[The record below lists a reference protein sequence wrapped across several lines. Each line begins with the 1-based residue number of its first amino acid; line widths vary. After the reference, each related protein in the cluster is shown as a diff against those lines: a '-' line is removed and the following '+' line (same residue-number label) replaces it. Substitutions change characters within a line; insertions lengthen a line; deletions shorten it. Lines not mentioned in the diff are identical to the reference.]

1 MNTLSPTT
9 RRTIEA
15 RRSAFTLIELLVVI
29 GIIVLLTAITLAVG
43 PSVLDA
49 RKSSTSEQIITG
61 LDGVLETYIQERG
74 GAVPLDPGPA
84 FFRLW
89 DDNIPQALGN
99 PNESDLERTRA
110 FYGNESNLENFDTD
124 IVPVTANSEREFI
137 RPSSMMFLYQA
148 KGVSGVD
155 DSIGSIPSSRLVQ
168 IFAED
173 ADNNPVSLTGV
184 LDAWGNAARPYERHI
199 LYVHPSNERAQQL
212 YGYCQNGRPYFLSA
226 GADGVYGSVHDLSSS
241 LREQARRG
249 EGPFRSDDDK
259 KRFFEK
265 ARADNVTSYEVR
277 PSPIAPGADLQLNPE
292 Q

>member
-1 MNTLSPTT
+1 MNTLPPTT

-29 GIIVLLTAITLAVG
+29 GIIVLLTAITIAVG

-61 LDGVLETYIQERG
+61 LDGILETYIQERG
-74 GAVPLDPGPA
+74 GAVPPDPSAA
-84 FFRLW
+84 FLELW
-89 DDNIPQALGN
+89 QAIPPALGN
-99 PNESDLERTRA
+99 PNESDLERMRA
-110 FYGNESNLENFDTD
+110 FYGDQSNFENVDTD
-124 IVPVTANSEREFI
+124 IVPVTNTEEEFI
-137 RPSSMMFLYQA
+137 RPSSMMFLFQA

-155 DSIGSIPSSRLVQ
+155 AAIGNIPSSRLVQ
-168 IFAED
+168 VFAED

-184 LDAWGNAARPYERHI
+184 LDAWGNATRPYERHI

-226 GADGVYGSVHDLSSS
+226 GADGVYGSIHDLTSS
-241 LREQARRG
+241 LRQQARLS
-249 EGPFRSDDDK
+249 EGPFQSDEDK